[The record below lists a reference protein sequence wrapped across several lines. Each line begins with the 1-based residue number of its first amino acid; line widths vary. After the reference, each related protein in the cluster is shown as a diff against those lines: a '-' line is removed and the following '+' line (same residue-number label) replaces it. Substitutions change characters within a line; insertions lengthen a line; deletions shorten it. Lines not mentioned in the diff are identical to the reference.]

1 MRPTSQRCAVDDRVD
16 GAPKTRHTPPGLIPE
31 ILRVWLRRALAP
43 LLIAFRRNWFYR
55 RLLQG
60 KMPDRILF
68 HPYDAL
74 PRMLEDADA
83 LLRGRFRFAGETVD
97 VTDGSI
103 FDQPPPSE
111 LWARALHGFA
121 WLPPLAMAGGEPA
134 RLLATNLIA
143 QWMKRN
149 ARYSEPAWLPE
160 VTARRLSHL
169 FAHGRFV
176 IIGSDLMWRSKLF
189 VSTREQ
195 ARMLARIA
203 HTAPEGLPRFEAA
216 AICALSGACLDDSAN
231 RLNTGLEL
239 LQKQIAEQ
247 VLPDGGYVSRSPEG
261 LVHAYRFLVMVVDAM
276 TATGHEIP
284 DSVRSAHDR
293 MAPMLRFFRHGDGAL
308 ALFNGGRE
316 CDARMVAGLLARD
329 EVRGQPFA
337 FAPHSGYQ
345 RMAAARAVLM
355 LDCGTVPKPAFSER
369 AHAGCLSFEF
379 SSSGQRLIVNCGAA
393 VRENAS
399 WDNALRATAAH
410 STVTV
415 ADTSMAWILPPGA
428 ARRALG
434 ARMMEGPVQIET
446 NRTETTQGARV
457 IASHDGY
464 AKDFG
469 IIHERSLT
477 LSPNGMVLMGSD
489 RLIPKAARGQT
500 LPFAVRFHVHPDVRV
515 SPSQSGGI
523 LLKLPSGEG
532 WRFRAEGGTVQIE
545 ESIYLGTTT
554 VRRTEQLVVT
564 GQVRDQTTEIAW
576 AFEQIHGAG

>member
-1 MRPTSQRCAVDDRVD
+1 MG
-16 GAPKTRHTPPGLIPE
+16 GAPKKRHIPLNLILE
-31 ILRVWLRRALAP
+31 ILRVWLARALAP
-43 LLIAFRRNWFYR
+43 LRGALRRNWFYR
-55 RLLQG
+55 RLLKG

-103 FDQPPPSE
+103 FDQQPPSE

-134 RLLATNLIA
+134 RTLATNLIA
-143 QWMKRN
+143 QWVKRN
-149 ARYSEPAWLPE
+149 GHYSEPAWLPE
-160 VTARRLSHL
+160 VTARRLSHI

-176 IIGSDLMWRSKLF
+176 IVGSDLMWRSKLF
-189 VSTREQ
+189 VSLREQ
-195 ARMLARIA
+195 SRMLSRIA
-203 HTAPEGLPRFEAA
+203 GMAPEGLPRFEAA
-216 AICALSGACLDDSAN
+216 AVCALSGACLNDSVK
-231 RLNTGLEL
+231 RLSIGLEL
-239 LQKQIAEQ
+239 LQKEIAEQ
-247 VLPDGGYVSRSPEG
+247 VLPDGGYISRSPEG

-284 DSVRSAHDR
+284 DAVRSAHDR

-316 CDARMVAGLLARD
+316 CDSKMVAGLLARD

-345 RMAAARAVLM
+345 RIAAARAVLV
-355 LDCGTVPKPAFSER
+355 LDCGTIPKPVFSER

-379 SSSGQRLIVNCGAA
+379 STSGQRLIVNCGAA
-393 VRENAS
+393 ARENSS

-428 ARRALG
+428 ARNALG
-434 ARMMEGPVQIET
+434 ARMMDGPVHIET
-446 NRTETTQGARV
+446 NRTDTPQGARV

-464 AKDFG
+464 VKDFG
-469 IIHERSLT
+469 VVHERSLT
-477 LSPNGMVLMGSD
+477 LSPNGMVISGSD
-489 RLIPKAARGQT
+489 RMIPKGARNET
-500 LPFAVRFHVHPDVRV
+500 LGFTARFHIHPDVRV
-515 SPSQSGGI
+515 SPSQSGDI
-523 LLKLPSGEG
+523 LLKLPTGEG
-532 WRFRAEGGTVQIE
+532 WRFRAGGGNVQIE
-545 ESIYLGTTT
+545 ESIYLGMRT
-554 VRRTEQLVVT
+554 VRRAEQLVVT
-564 GQVRDQTTEIAW
+564 GQMRDQPAEIAW

>member
-1 MRPTSQRCAVDDRVD
+1 VG
-16 GAPKTRHTPPGLIPE
+16 GAPKRRRTPLNLIPE
-31 ILRVWLRRALAP
+31 ILRVWFGRMLVPLRV
-43 LLIAFRRNWFYR
+43 LLRRNWFYR
-55 RLLQG
+55 RLLKG

-83 LLRGRFRFAGETVD
+83 LLRGRFRFAGETVEAGE
-97 VTDGSI
+97 GSI
-103 FDQPPPSE
+103 FDKPAPSA

-134 RLLATNLIA
+134 RVLATNLIA
-143 QWMKRN
+143 QWIKRN

-160 VTARRLSHL
+160 VTARRLSHI

-176 IIGSDLMWRSKLF
+176 ISNSDLLWRSKLF
-189 VSTREQ
+189 VSLREQ
-195 ARMLARIA
+195 SRMLARIA
-203 HTAPEGLPRFEAA
+203 GTAPEGLPRFEAA
-216 AICALSGACLDDSAN
+216 AVCTLSGACLNDSVK
-231 RLNTGLEL
+231 RLSIGLEL
-239 LQKQIAEQ
+239 LHREVAEQ
-247 VLPDGGYVSRSPEG
+247 VLPDGGYASRSPEG

-284 DSVRSAHDR
+284 QDIRSAHDR

-316 CDARMVAGLLARD
+316 CDGKMVAGLLARD

-337 FAPHSGYQ
+337 YAPHSGYQ
-345 RMAAARAVLM
+345 RMAAARSVLM
-355 LDCGTVPKPAFSER
+355 LDCGTLPKPAFSER

-379 SSSGQRLIVNCGAA
+379 SASGQRLIVNCGAA

-415 ADTSMAWILPPGA
+415 ADTSMAWILPPGL
-428 ARRALG
+428 ARDALG
-434 ARMMEGPVQIET
+434 ARMMGGPVHIET
-446 NRTETTQGARV
+446 NRTDTPQGTRV

-464 AKDFG
+464 VADFG
-469 IIHERSLT
+469 ILHERSLT
-477 LSPNGMVLMGSD
+477 LSPNGLVLTGMD
-489 RLIPKAARGQT
+489 RVIPKTARRDPILFAAR
-500 LPFAVRFHVHPDVRV
+500 FHIHPDVRM
-515 SPSQSGGI
+515 SPSQGGGI

-532 WRFRAEGGTVQIE
+532 WRFRAGGGNVQIE
-545 ESIYLGTTT
+545 ESIYLGSATA
-554 VRRTEQLVVT
+554 RRAEQLVVT
-564 GQVRDQTTEIAW
+564 AQMRDQPAEIAW
-576 AFEQIHGAG
+576 TFEQISG